1 MDHPVLTVEVAQLF
15 AEQLILSHAGGRPR
29 AALLLAA
36 MNLPHST
43 KSAYGLSKRNELD
56 THTTRMNPSCSRSN
70 PPVSFS
76 VMTHDGV

>member
-36 MNLPHST
+36 MNAFQP
-43 KSAYGLSKRNELD
+43 GDELA
-56 THTTRMNPSCSRSN
+56 TFYQERLRLIQAQ
-70 PPVSFS
+70 
-76 VMTHDGV
+76 